1 MTDRVQHINGNHQT
15 ISFTNTSAAC
25 ATAFHD
31 DTRWVRLVAT
41 KNCHVE
47 FGDSPTATT
56 SNMYLAPDVPEYFPI
71 ANPGSTKVAAI
82 RHQGDS
88 GGNGNLYITEF
99 A

>member
-15 ISFTNTSAAC
+15 ISFTGSSAAC
-25 ATAFHD
+25 ATAFHN

-41 KNCHVE
+41 QSCHVE
-47 FGDSPTATT
+47 FGDSPTAT
-56 SNMYLAPDVPEYFPI
+56 SGSMYLAPNVPEYFPI

-82 RHQGDS
+82 RHQDDDDD
-88 GGNGNLYITEF
+88 NGNLYITEF